1 MELVIQVVIE
11 VVVTGGDRGCDCVR
25 DYVSAKRV
33 IVIDQGNRNI
43 EVIEVL
49 LVIEA
54 SWFEQACVYMCTC

>member
-25 DYVSAKRV
+25 DYVSAKES
-33 IVIDQGNRNI
+33 DSNRPRKPKI

-54 SWFEQACVYMCTC
+54 SWSEQACVYMSTC